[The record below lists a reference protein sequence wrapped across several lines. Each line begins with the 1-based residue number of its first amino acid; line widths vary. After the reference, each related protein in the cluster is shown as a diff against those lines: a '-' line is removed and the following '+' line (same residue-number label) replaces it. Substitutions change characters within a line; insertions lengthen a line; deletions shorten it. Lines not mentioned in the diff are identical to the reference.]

1 MGDTVCRAITFINY
15 NMPIRNGEDEWPGY
29 EKYCTTGFFDC
40 MYTKSLECEYE
51 DKQLEGLW
59 THGIECITRGEGR
72 YTHQSVFCFSRAS
85 WNTDI
90 SDLDFWSPD
99 IYADMLLTFVVFV
112 QTRDYIKDVDGMEM
126 QCGKFNR
133 AALDKLEETGHV
145 YTYGTV
151 DKNDFV
157 VCIRSSDYKKAVNAI
172 MNLHEA
178 GCSVVYSYSV
188 FGISEARQKK
198 IGEEDYKKLN
208 EQEIDSISLKG
219 VTNSVM
225 PNETAFYSLDIKYTS
240 FCKRLVEA
248 LYQGKKSSGSDLD
261 YKIYD
266 ILGDND
272 FRLIAR
278 MVPLGNLIRQ
288 FRKGGLLS
296 YYGNDTQFTFFSTH
310 LVLNTLDLNRQQ
322 TMFLIE
328 GDMVSEMNGLL
339 QGQYKTEWCKRLKS
353 EMDAVVRRLDEIR
366 IKGQYV
372 GNLITACY
380 GIYQLL
386 QSLTALEAAP
396 TKKYDFYSIYY
407 PLETLVHIL
416 KERCCNAKEE
426 EALAE
431 TESLAENELLYEF
444 IHKISMTLHGTLRTD
459 IQFFQIR
466 DFNAT
471 LHYAPAKLRAYYTL
485 FVFMLSAHIKEVGSI
500 PPEVKKHSYIFC
512 PGMFK
517 CIGVKQL
524 FHRPEDEKRLMLI
537 TVPERYLYFP
547 TNLSIILAHEV
558 GHMASERLR
567 KRQVRHKTFLEC
579 SYRILCLELTKLA
592 AYYLEKEAEATDSI
606 PQFTA
611 PDLRDALLAENNLIE
626 DMQTDKVH
634 MHYSELSIERTQNVY
649 QKIHHKYARIYC
661 AQYGKALM
669 EGSWKLRQDED
680 GKNESAYSQQMK
692 DIRSKYLFCDFLV
705 ERMIDRW
712 YLYNISILGP
722 LLKQLHYVLSEPV
735 SDILA
740 ILIYGLSPREY
751 LHSVADERKEGKT
764 QGQTDMGITKVRIAL
779 VIAAMEHLQKT
790 YKNGEIGDVLKKWI
804 DVYKKMD
811 ALSSNSGTAESV
823 LTLEANDYIESL
835 QNKLGKIQEYQSPV
849 DQEKNV
855 VAARVYDYLND
866 KEIFEKLKGYLLACG
881 EEYVLQL
888 AGNSRYVKSRA
899 IIEKAF
905 QRCAGDSPVD
915 LMEQVDVFLYRFE
928 NEWKDAYFGDN

>member
-15 NMPIRNGEDEWPGY
+15 NMPIRNGEDEWSGY

-40 MYTKSLECEYE
+40 MYTKSLECKYE
-51 DKQLEGLW
+51 EKQLEGLW
-59 THGIECITRGEGR
+59 NHGIECITRGEGR

-90 SDLDFWSPD
+90 SDSDFWSPD
-99 IYADMLLTFVVFV
+99 KYADMLLTFVVFV
-112 QTRDYIKDVDGMEM
+112 QTRDYIIDADGMER
-126 QCGKFNR
+126 QCGRFNR
-133 AALDKLEETGHV
+133 AALDKLEGMGHV

-157 VCIRSSDYKKAVNAI
+157 VCIRSSNYKKAVNAI

-198 IGEEDYKKLN
+198 IDEEEYKRLN

-225 PNETAFYSLDIKYTS
+225 PDKATFYSLDIKYTS

-248 LYQGKKSSGSDLD
+248 LYQGEISPESDPD

-272 FRLIAR
+272 FRLSAR

-288 FRKGGLLS
+288 FGIGGLLS

-310 LVLNTLDLNRQQ
+310 LVLNTLDLERQHS
-322 TMFLIE
+322 MCLIE
-328 GDMVSEMNGLL
+328 EDSVSEMNGLL
-339 QGQYKTEWCKRLKS
+339 QGQYRTEWCTRLKG
-353 EMDAVVRRLDEIR
+353 EMDAVVRRLDEIQ
-366 IKGQYV
+366 KKQYT

-396 TKKYDFYSIYY
+396 TRKYDFYSIYY
-407 PLETLVHIL
+407 PLEMLVHIL
-416 KERCCNAKEE
+416 KEKCCRAKEE
-426 EALAE
+426 ETLAE
-431 TESLAENELLYEF
+431 VEGLAENELLYEF

-485 FVFMLSAHIKEVGSI
+485 FVFMLSAHIKEVGSDSS
-500 PPEVKKHSYIFC
+500 EAKKHSYIFC

-517 CIGVKQL
+517 CISVKQL
-524 FHRPEDEKRLMLI
+524 FHQPEDGKRLMLI

-547 TNLSIILAHEV
+547 VNLSIILAHEV
-558 GHMASERLR
+558 GHLAGEKLR
-567 KRQVRHKTFLEC
+567 KRQVRHKAFLEC

-592 AYYLEKEAEATDSI
+592 AYLFENKAETADPI
-606 PQFTA
+606 PEFA
-611 PDLRDALLAENNLIE
+611 DPDLREALLAENGHVE
-626 DMQTDKVH
+626 DAQKDKVH
-634 MHYSELSIERTQNVY
+634 MYYSEPSIQRIEDVY
-649 QKIHHKYARIYC
+649 QKIHNKYARIYC
-661 AQYGKALM
+661 AKYGKSLM
-669 EGSWKLRQDED
+669 EKSWKLREDED
-680 GKNESAYSQQMK
+680 GKKEDRYSQEMK
-692 DIRSKYLFCDFLV
+692 DIRGRYLFCDSLV
-705 ERMIDRW
+705 DRMIGRW
-712 YLYNISILGP
+712 YLYDIAILRP
-722 LLKQLHYVLSEPV
+722 LLKQIHYLLSEPV

-751 LHSVADERKEGKT
+751 LHSVADERKESQA
-764 QGQTDMGITKVRIAL
+764 QGQTDTGITKVRIAL
-779 VIAAMEHLQKT
+779 VVAAMEHLQQT
-790 YKNGEIGDVLKKWI
+790 CENEEVGGVLKKWK
-804 DVYKKMD
+804 DVYKKMEELGSRD
-811 ALSSNSGTAESV
+811 GTAESV
-823 LTLEANDYIESL
+823 LALEAYDYVESL
-835 QNKLGKIQEYQSPV
+835 ENKLDRIQGYQSPV

-866 KEIFEKLKGYLLACG
+866 KEIFEQLKGYLQTCG
-881 EEYVLQL
+881 EEYVCQIT
-888 AGNSRYVKSRA
+888 AAPQYEKSRT
-899 IIEKAF
+899 IIEEAF
-905 QRCAGDSPVD
+905 RRCAGDSPVD
-915 LMEQVDVFLYRFE
+915 LMEQIDVFLYRFE
-928 NEWKDAYFGDN
+928 DEWKDVYFGDD